1 MILKC
6 KIYKKDKIKAMKNWK
21 SYIMAVGLLFGVS
34 SCVFEE
40 HVPEPAVAD
49 AEMRLSVS
57 ISSGTRAGD
66 PGTDHGERNADWET
80 LGVYVVYTNGRVLSF
95 SIPQSEFKAPYSKV
109 FSVFEG
115 TAQVYAVAF
124 PAGHTPPVCNTV
136 AEVQNMRTLDITSI
150 LGGDDAKQKYIQN
163 IFSGISDSEDI
174 VKDRNNRIDVTCT
187 RLAAKID
194 VQWDAQGAYADG
206 KYTEASMSTI
216 TLDGLAQ
223 GYIFPSEVTN
233 PSYTTTENVDTFT
246 ADDPISERNGRTYFY
261 TFPGVTSAINFSVTY
276 TPQAGGTLTG
286 EQKYRASFPNTIESN
301 TWYKVNI
308 NVSGTKASVTEGWI
322 LGESTGN

>member
-1 MILKC
+1 
-6 KIYKKDKIKAMKNWK
+6 MKNWK
-21 SYIMAVGLLFGVS
+21 TYIISFGLLFGVS

-57 ISSGTRAGD
+57 INAGTRAGD
-66 PGTDHGERNADWET
+66 PGGDHGEWNANWEN
-80 LGVYVVYTNGRVLSF
+80 LGVYVVYSNGRVFSF
-95 SIPQSEFKAPYSKV
+95 SIPKAEFSSPKT
-109 FSVFEG
+109 FSVIEG
-115 TAQVYAVAF
+115 TAQIYAVAF

-136 AEVQNMRTLDITSI
+136 EEVQNMQTLNVANIEGNTN
-150 LGGDDAKQKYIQN
+150 KQDYIQN
-163 IFSGISDSEDI
+163 VFSGISADEVAIKKNQENAVS
-174 VKDRNNRIDVTCT
+174 VTCT

-233 PSYTTTENVDTFT
+233 PSYTTTENVGTFT

-286 EQKYRASFPNTIESN
+286 EQKYKASFPNTIESN

-308 NVSGTKASVTEGWI
+308 NVSGTKASVTEGWV
-322 LGESTGN
+322 LGQSSGN

>member
-1 MILKC
+1 
-6 KIYKKDKIKAMKNWK
+6 MKNWK

-66 PGTDHGERNADWET
+66 PGTDHGEWSADWET

-124 PAGHTPPVCNTV
+124 PSGHTPPVCTTV
-136 AEVQNMRTLDITSI
+136 AEVQNMRTLDIASI
-150 LGGDDAKQKYIQN
+150 SGGDDAKQKYIQN

-206 KYTEASMSTI
+206 KYTDAKMSDI
-216 TLDGLAQ
+216 TLEGLAQ
-223 GYIFPSEVTN
+223 GYVFPSEVSN
-233 PSYTTTENVDTFT
+233 PTYTTTQIVAAFT
-246 ADDPISERNGRTYFY
+246 AGDAISERNGRTYFY
-261 TFPGVTSAINFSVTY
+261 TFPGVTNAINFTVDY
-276 TPQAGGTLTG
+276 TVGNGGVLTG
-286 EQKYRASFPNTIESN
+286 TQTYKATFQDANKAN

-308 NVSGTKASVTEGWI
+308 DVKGTKTSA
-322 LGESTGN
+322 TGDNKHELTLTQTSSGN

>member
-1 MILKC
+1 
-6 KIYKKDKIKAMKNWK
+6 
-21 SYIMAVGLLFGVS
+21 MAVGLLFGVS

-124 PAGHTPPVCNTV
+124 PSGHTPPVCTTV
-136 AEVQNMRTLDITSI
+136 AEVQNMRTLDIASI
-150 LGGDDAKQKYIQN
+150 SGGDDAKQKYIQN
-163 IFSGISDSEDI
+163 IFSGISDSADI

-206 KYTEASMSTI
+206 KYTDAKMSDI
-216 TLDGLAQ
+216 TLEGLAQ
-223 GYIFPSEVTN
+223 GYMFQSKVAD
-233 PSYTTTENVDTFT
+233 PSYTQIVAAFT
-246 ADDPISERNGRTYFY
+246 AGDAISERNGRTYFY
-261 TFPGVTSAINFSVTY
+261 TFPGVTNAINFTVDY
-276 TPQAGGTLTG
+276 TVGNGGVLTG
-286 EQKYRASFPNTIESN
+286 TQTYKATFQDTNKAN

-308 NVSGTKASVTEGWI
+308 DVKGTKTSA
-322 LGESTGN
+322 TGDNTHKLTLTQTQSGN